1 MSSPHII
8 NEENSANNSII
19 SSTMHSLKD
28 NTNNINSS
36 TTNVNTY
43 LPRIYNSSSIN
54 NLSSTNPANET
65 STITSIESSLPRSLL
80 SSKSTTNVIKN
91 RATRAL
97 LTHFEPINEIQI
109 SLSSSVFFDKC
120 FIYELYLS
128 KHSFCILSRD
138 IFNEHKV

>member
-80 SSKSTTNVIKN
+80 SSKSTTN
-91 RATRAL
+91 
-97 LTHFEPINEIQI
+97 E
-109 SLSSSVFFDKC
+109 
-120 FIYELYLS
+120 
-128 KHSFCILSRD
+128 
-138 IFNEHKV
+138 